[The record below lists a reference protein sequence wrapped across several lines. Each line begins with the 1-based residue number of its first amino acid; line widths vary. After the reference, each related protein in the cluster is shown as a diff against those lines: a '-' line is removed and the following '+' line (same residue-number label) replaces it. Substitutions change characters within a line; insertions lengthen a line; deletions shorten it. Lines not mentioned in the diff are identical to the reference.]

1 MKTVLLATASLA
13 FVALPAAHR
22 RAHTLPP
29 AAAVHDVLVV
39 ATEYAFAA
47 PDTIA
52 AGMTTFTLRDDGKEL
67 HHLVIVR
74 LDSGHTRADFAK
86 AAEVAGPAPGWMV
99 FVGGP
104 NPPTPGGVAKSTT
117 NLLPGHYLLVCFI
130 PAKDGQPHVAKGM
143 IREMTVV
150 GTPSS
155 ASLPPSD
162 AMITLAEYS
171 YAISRPIAAGS
182 RVIAVHN
189 EGTQTHEAILMR
201 LAPGKTVGD
210 VLTWIA
216 GGLAG
221 PPPALPVGG
230 MSLLSPGGTAEF
242 QAALT
247 PGEYGLICVIPDG
260 KDGKPHAVH
269 GMMKQF
275 TVTGT

>member
-1 MKTVLLATASLA
+1 MKTVLLTTACLSL
-13 FVALPAAHR
+13 VGLSAAHR
-22 RAHTLPP
+22 RAD
-29 AAAVHDVLVV
+29 AAPKTVAAHEVLVV

-52 AGMTTFTLRDDGKEL
+52 AGMTTFTLRNDGKEL
-67 HHLVIVR
+67 HHLVVAR

-86 AAEVAGPAPGWMV
+86 AAEVDGPTPGWIV

-104 NPPTPGGVAKSTT
+104 NPPRPGGVAKSTT
-117 NLLPGHYLLVCFI
+117 NLLPGHYILVCFI

-143 IREMTVV
+143 IRELTVV
-150 GTPSS
+150 GMPSS
-155 ASLPPSD
+155 AALPPSD
-162 AMITLAEYS
+162 AIITLAEYS
-171 YAISRPIAAGS
+171 YAISRPITAGS

-189 EGTQTHEAILMR
+189 EGAQVHEAILMR
-201 LAPGKTVGD
+201 LAPGKSVGD

-221 PPPALPVGG
+221 PPPAMPVGG
-230 MSLLSPGGTAEF
+230 VSLLSPGGTAEF

-247 PGEYGLICVIPDG
+247 PGEYGLICVINDD